1 MGTSSIYEGQK
12 DKKSLLP
19 DDFEDLKNEENI
31 NNEMPW
37 KDVKTAMSKYV
48 TGRNRSLAGVVK
60 KYIKAAGG
68 SKNLA
73 KNSKSGVKST
83 AALGQFLASIR
94 QKGLNQTLKEFNIEF
109 QGRTLES
116 VLSDIVNIIAKD
128 SNLKEECVAK
138 NACIN
143 TLERMY
149 EFVEENSFNLERL
162 ESINDDIFE
171 TLMCNYVSEYIWE
184 RMLNDL
190 EKRLE
195 KYTSNSTKALEIESD
210 FKDYIKNS
218 VEATYKSKD
227 IKSNQFSNKEI
238 ERFVENLYKDCYEV
252 LGGEL

>member
-1 MGTSSIYEGQK
+1 MGTSSIYGGQK

-37 KDVKTAMSKYV
+37 KDVKTAMSQYA
-48 TGRNRSLAGVVK
+48 TGRSKGLSGVVK
-60 KYIKAAGG
+60 KYIRASGG
-68 SKNLA
+68 AKNLA

-109 QGRTLES
+109 QGRTLEN
-116 VLSDIVNIIAKD
+116 VLSDIVNVIAKG

-143 TLERMY
+143 TLEVMY
-149 EFVEENSFNLERL
+149 ELVEESGLNLESL
-162 ESINDDIFE
+162 ESMNDDIFE

-184 RMLNDL
+184 SMLNDL
-190 EKRLE
+190 ESRLE
-195 KYTSNSTKALEIESD
+195 QYADNPTKALEIEND

-218 VEATYKSKD
+218 VEVTYKSKD
-227 IKSNQFSNKEI
+227 IKVNQFSNKEI
-238 ERFVENLYKDCYEV
+238 DIFVENLYKDCYEV